1 MNELIK
7 SYGLSERKGEPVVS
21 SRKVAEIF
29 GKNHDDVL
37 KSIRNLDCSDEFSLR
52 NFAERNYKNRGRL
65 YPEFLMTKDGFT
77 FLVMGYRGKKAAK
90 FKEDYIAAFN
100 QMKDFIQSLNSAKLE
115 HPAFTQAIMDAHTE
129 PKHYHFSNEADM
141 INRIV
146 LGVPA
151 KKFRELNGIEK
162 GKSIRP
168 YLSTG
173 QIQAIEYLQRIDIG
187 MVLAIPEYDE
197 RKYKLTELHKLNQK
211 RIA

>member
-1 MNELIK
+1 MDELIK
-7 SYGLSERKGEPVVS
+7 SYGLSERKGEPAVS

-29 GKNHDDVL
+29 GKEHKNVL
-37 KSIRNLDCSDEFSLR
+37 RDIEDLDCSDEFSRL
-52 NFAERNYKNRGRL
+52 NFELSNYKMRGKK

-168 YLSTG
+168 YLSTD

-187 MVLAIPEYDE
+187 MVLAIPEYYE